1 MEEEL
6 KEEFKKLS
14 LAARKVFEINED
26 YRTGLLAEIEA
37 DESKDETVL
46 SVQQDIDIEKTASEC
61 DVKFNEVQEI
71 VQGNL
76 WSRYGLHE
84 VTGAISV
91 AEKTCD
97 RVASIAVD
105 RSEYENYEVQIDFL
119 TKVVKEAVGALSMWE
134 KWTPDA
140 ERNVLEGRIRTL
152 KENTCDLEVRKCE
165 FARARKAPEYVSV
178 AYPSIGTMPNVT
190 PFSAQA
196 KPVVRF
202 RPASFPVFDGSKRD
216 FYRWR
221 KDWESLQQQGEP
233 SGSVE
238 VKKIQL
244 LDSIDGRIVKDLR
257 LSSYNTAED
266 IFRVLTNL
274 QSYAITM
281 EIVEELERIPVMRGN
296 QPRKVIELVQ
306 AVEKALVDLTDL
318 GDTGAIKNPLVVRS
332 IESKLPELSS

>member
-97 RVASIAVD
+97 
-105 RSEYENYEVQIDFL
+105 EYENYEVQIDFL
-119 TKVVKEAVGALSMWE
+119 TKVVKEAVGALSKWE

-152 KENTCDLEVRKCE
+152 KENTCDLEVRKGE
-165 FARARKAPEYVSV
+165 FARVRRGPEDVSV

-257 LSSYNTAED
+257 LSSYNNAED
-266 IFRVLTNL
+266 IFRVLTNRYGKSM
-274 QSYAITM
+274 QS
-281 EIVEELERIPVMRGN
+281 LWRLWRN
-296 QPRKVIELVQ
+296 
-306 AVEKALVDLTDL
+306 
-318 GDTGAIKNPLVVRS
+318 
-332 IESKLPELSS
+332 